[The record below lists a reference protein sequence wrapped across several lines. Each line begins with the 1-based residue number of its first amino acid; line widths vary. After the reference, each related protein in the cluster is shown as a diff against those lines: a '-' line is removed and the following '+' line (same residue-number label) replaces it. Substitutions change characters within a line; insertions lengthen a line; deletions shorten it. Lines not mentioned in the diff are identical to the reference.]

1 MKKLLTI
8 LLVAVMALS
17 VMFGVVGC
25 APKGNQT
32 LPVCVGP
39 EPDTIDPALNSAVDG
54 ATLIIHAF
62 SGLVGW
68 RKNASGNLEL
78 YADCAKE
85 LPEPT
90 TLANGMVQYVFELRD
105 GLKWSDGSDL
115 TAKDFEFA
123 WKRAASDALAA
134 DYSYMFDVID
144 GFADGELNVTASAD
158 GKTLTVVL
166 PVDVPYFYELCA
178 FPTYMPVKESVVAD
192 EAWATEASTYI
203 CNGPYTIT
211 NWEHGSM
218 IVMEKNPYYHNA
230 DAVTMNKIIFYLS
243 DDDGA
248 QLANF
253 KSGAWL
259 FIDSVPNNEIN
270 ALKVDYPTEFIVAGQ
285 IGTYYCCFNIN
296 KNLLPTTS
304 TLTGVAKEQA
314 QAEVRTA
321 LSLLLDRNYI
331 VEEIGKCGQVPA
343 GSYVPMGMLEPNGT
357 EFYKNAGYS
366 DQYLGY
372 YDATEAGVEG
382 NIQTALTILKKYYT
396 FDEATQK
403 FTNFPTI
410 EYLYN
415 TSSGHAAI
423 AEYIQQAFAVYGIE
437 MTLGNQ
443 EWGTFLNTR
452 KNGDYIMA
460 RNGWLADYNDPI
472 SFLDMWLS
480 TSGNND
486 IQYGVDAH
494 ASIAMYSI
502 DTTALGYDVKVTN
515 GTWAQTYDVLIGMI
529 KSEKDLQKRMDLMH
543 LAEDLLMETG
553 AVVPIYFYTDLFM
566 CSEKIQGAFSSPLG
580 YKFFMY
586 TTIVD

>member
-68 RKNASGNLEL
+68 RKNAAGNLEL

-123 WKRAASDALAA
+123 WKRAASDELAA

-144 GFADGELNVTASAD
+144 GFADGNLNVTASAD

-178 FPTYMPVKESVVAD
+178 FPTYMPVKESVVSD

-259 FIDSVPNNEIN
+259 FIDNVPNNEIN
-270 ALKVDYPTEFIVAGQ
+270 TLKVDYPTEFIVAGQ
-285 IGTYYCCFNIN
+285 IGTYYACFNIN
-296 KNLLPTTS
+296 KNLLPATS

-314 QAEVRTA
+314 QAEIRTA
-321 LSLLLDRNYI
+321 LSLLLDRDYI
-331 VEEIGKCGQVPA
+331 VQNITGSGEVPA
-343 GSYVPMGMLEPNGT
+343 GSFVPMGMLEPNGT
-357 EFYKNAGYS
+357 EFYKNAGTSS
-366 DQYLGY
+366 DYYGY
-372 YDATEAGVEG
+372 YNASAAGFAANV
-382 NIQTALTILKKYYT
+382 QSALTTLKKYYT
-396 FDEATQK
+396 FDNATQK

-415 TSSGHAAI
+415 TSSRHAAI

-472 SFLDMWLS
+472 TFLDMWLS

-486 IQYGVDAH
+486 IQYGKDGH

-529 KSEKDLQKRMDLMH
+529 KSEKDMQKRMDLMH
-543 LAEDLLMETG
+543 LAEDLLMTTG
-553 AVVPIYFYTDLFM
+553 GVVPIYFYTDLFM

-586 TTIVD
+586 STIVD